1 MTDAFAQ
8 LPRLT
13 IPCLDDGF
21 VTLIDSMPRHVT
33 PGQTVESRIVECA
46 RISTGSHL
54 KTPEEDAKLIRYLWA
69 NHHMSPFESVELTF
83 RLRCP
88 RFVAVH
94 FLRHRTGKFNEFS
107 QRYAELPNEGSF
119 YHPTKM
125 TPETVKGGW
134 LRLQS
139 KANKQ
144 GSEQKTV
151 GDTDTKAIET
161 AFKEAEAAV
170 ELCKKRYKKLLD
182 LGVARE
188 LARFCLS
195 VSEYTELY
203 FSLNLRNFL
212 HMYHLRA
219 DDDHAQ
225 PETVVYAKAMGDLVR
240 PLFPVTFSIFESQT
254 LKSLTLS
261 KEEVDKVFLL
271 NTLGPHHETTR
282 DDVTYKSSAFQRKLH
297 VLGFTP
303 MS

>member
-1 MTDAFAQ
+1 MAFPIVSMTDVFAQ
-8 LPRLT
+8 LPHLT
-13 IPCLDDGF
+13 ISCLDDGF
-21 VTLIDSMPRHVT
+21 VTLIDAMPRVV
-33 PGQTVESRIVECA
+33 PLGQTPESRIVECA
-46 RISTGSHL
+46 RISTGSKL
-54 KTPEEDAKLIRYLWA
+54 KTPEEDAKLVRRLWMDG
-69 NHHMSPFESVELTF
+69 HMSPFESVELTF

-125 TPETVKGGW
+125 TPEMVKGGW

-139 KANKQ
+139 TANKQ

-151 GDTDTKAIET
+151 GDADVKAIEA

-170 ELCKKRYKKLLD
+170 EQGKKCYKKLLG

-203 FSLNLRNFL
+203 FSVNLRNFL
-212 HMYHLRA
+212 HMYHLR
-219 DDDHAQ
+219 
-225 PETVVYAKAMGDLVR
+225 
-240 PLFPVTFSIFESQT
+240 
-254 LKSLTLS
+254 
-261 KEEVDKVFLL
+261 
-271 NTLGPHHETTR
+271 
-282 DDVTYKSSAFQRKLH
+282 
-297 VLGFTP
+297 
-303 MS
+303 